1 MNCNFMTEAKTKI
14 YQIKPKHYR
23 VNRKRHEKQETS
35 RDSLMQGFQEYNQ
48 KKRKEHEQKKCEQK
62 KINALHQKRE
72 YAYNGGYLGNNK
84 DKLWDYYEYKEKLPQ
99 MLNEAEQRLKRINDE
114 KIDALLQENAQEFEK
129 DIKKTSA
136 SNDKK
141 QIKQTTIR
149 TMNDVKMKNI
159 DESTF
164 WKTWKR
170 IALSNTIYKREKL
183 RRLMQNLKQN
193 NPQHTIDLFFW
204 KCWQNV
210 TQGTRQTSDKEL
222 QNMLIDEMLP
232 YVDMVKTKDINS
244 YFLFEKQYPEI
255 CENFKGGLLQK
266 LDDFKDMID
275 CYNDIV
281 YKKLCQPD
289 LTAKDVENN
298 LHMITYTEE
307 NFNTDK
313 SRIKH
318 KLSELSE
325 KYDKQTIHS
334 IFSFSE
340 SEENDP
346 LDENIGYYEERIK
359 SRMGSELERDYIELQ
374 KQKTIELQKQKPP
387 LIKLEGPAD
396 RKGCWCK

>member
-1 MNCNFMTEAKTKI
+1 MKKAKIKI
-14 YQIKPKHYR
+14 DQIKPKHFR
-23 VNRKRHEKQETS
+23 VNSKRHEKQETNKDDLCQQFNKYELEG
-35 RDSLMQGFQEYNQ
+35 R
-48 KKRKEHEQKKCEQK
+48 KRCEQK
-62 KINALHQKRE
+62 KINALHKKRE

-84 DKLWDYYEYKEKLPQ
+84 DKLWDYYKYKEKLPQ
-99 MLNEAEQRLKRINDE
+99 MLNEAEQHLKRLNDE
-114 KIDALLQENAQEFEK
+114 KIDALLQENTQEFEEG
-129 DIKKTSA
+129 IKKTSA

-141 QIKQTTIR
+141 QIKQITIR

-170 IALSNTIYKREKL
+170 IALSNTINKREKL
-183 RRLMQNLKQN
+183 RRFMQKLKQN

-210 TQGTRQTSDKEL
+210 TRGIRRTKDKEL
-222 QNMLIDEMLP
+222 QNILIDEMLP
-232 YVDMVKTKDINS
+232 YVDVVKTQNINS

-281 YKKLCQPD
+281 YEKLCQPD

-313 SRIKH
+313 SNIKQRLH
-318 KLSELSE
+318 KNIHGVFSVSGPE
-325 KYDKQTIHS
+325 KSDH
-334 IFSFSE
+334 
-340 SEENDP
+340 
-346 LDENIGYYEERIK
+346 LDEKIGYYEERIK
-359 SRMGSELERDYIELQ
+359 SRMGSDLERNYIELQ
-374 KQKTIELQKQKPP
+374 QQKPP
-387 LIKLEGPAD
+387 LIKLEGSVD
-396 RKGCWCK
+396 RKRCWCK